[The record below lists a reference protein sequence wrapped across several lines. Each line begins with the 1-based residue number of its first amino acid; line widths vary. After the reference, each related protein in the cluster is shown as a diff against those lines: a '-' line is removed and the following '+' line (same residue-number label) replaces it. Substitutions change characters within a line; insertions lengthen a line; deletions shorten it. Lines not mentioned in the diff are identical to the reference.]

1 MAPQP
6 QIYFG
11 KSIDEESN
19 GIFFDFPFCVMVL
32 WSSGP
37 THCSVPPVFRLL
49 VFGEFWL
56 GASSSS
62 NDVSQWTGASRHG
75 IVFILHTC
83 LYMIGGI
90 SFALNLTSSMSCL
103 VS

>member
-19 GIFFDFPFCVMVL
+19 GIFFDFPFRVMVL

-49 VFGEFWL
+49 AVWGVLAWC
-56 GASSSS
+56 
-62 NDVSQWTGASRHG
+62 
-75 IVFILHTC
+75 FI
-83 LYMIGGI
+83 II
-90 SFALNLTSSMSCL
+90 Q
-103 VS
+103 